1 MRLLNIL
8 FYRLFSFA
16 YKTNKSVTE
25 WSTIITMSILFT
37 LNVISISVFFN
48 VSIEA
53 IGKNGFRLLPVLFI
67 VLNWFYFLKGNR
79 YKKLIQAP
87 PISNNLVFVDILII
101 IYIIISVCFF
111 YLVLEIGLK
120 YIFISIS
127 LLAIVLI
134 IAYFDGNSRKT

>member
-37 LNVISISVFFN
+37 LNVISLSVFFN

-53 IGKNGFRLLPVLFI
+53 IGKNVFRLLPVLFI

-87 PISNNLVFVDILII
+87 SISNNLVFIDILII

-111 YLVLEIGLK
+111 YIVLEIGLK

-134 IAYFDGNSRKT
+134 IAYFDGKSRKT